1 MTVILDTLI
10 RLPEMSGV
18 IEDYYPTGR
27 EASETEPTCAIQ
39 WETNEGFRF
48 TTVERLRDVAD
59 LESFHWNLLQQA
71 AKVGESKELLRKRLN
86 KSISCFKDDWVRVF
100 KVRPSLDFV
109 HKRLVSR
116 PTDFSS
122 EDIALGAIYALEWQV
137 RAIPLSPPSYEN
149 QQTSCGRTHVRFLA
163 YP

>member
-1 MTVILDTLI
+1 MSVILDTLI
-10 RLPEMSGV
+10 RLPEMTGI

-48 TTVERLRDVAD
+48 VTVERLRDAAN
-59 LESFHWNLLQQA
+59 LESHHWSLLQQA
-71 AKVGESKELLRKRLN
+71 AKIGESKDLLRKRLN
-86 KSISCFKDDWVRVF
+86 ESVSCFNDRWARVF
-100 KVRPSLDFV
+100 KVRPNLDFA
-109 HKRLVSR
+109 HKRLISR
-116 PTDFSS
+116 PTDFSA
-122 EDIALGAIYALEWQV
+122 EDIALGAIYTLEWQV

-149 QQTSCGRTHVRFLA
+149 QQTSVGRTHVRFLS